1 MGKVNKKQKKLEIWH
16 RSATIVFMKLR
27 ISIILLGASL
37 MFNTGCSSVKSAYNG
52 DERSHFANPA
62 KVAEA
67 KNPNTLA
74 PVAEGPVEQD
84 THTASPGGTG
94 SGSMTGM
101 SSPDTWGGSLSDR

>member
-1 MGKVNKKQKKLEIWH
+1 
-16 RSATIVFMKLR
+16 MKLR

-37 MFNTGCSSVKSAYNG
+37 VLNSGCSTVKSAYNG

-62 KVAEA
+62 KVAES

-74 PVAEGPVEQD
+74 PVAEGPVEED

-94 SGSMTGM
+94 SGAMTGM
-101 SSPDTWGGSLSDR
+101 STPDTWGGALSVR